1 MLRTLLKSKLHGVRI
16 TESELHYQGS
26 ITLDRDLMTA
36 AELLPYEKVQIL
48 NINNGARLETY
59 VIEGKP
65 GSGVVCLNGPA
76 ARCGAAGD
84 IIMVISYATLSE
96 SELEG
101 FEPITVFVDEDN
113 KVTDIKE
120 GIVSRS

>member
-48 NINNGARLETY
+48 NINNGSRLETY

-113 KVTDIKE
+113 KVKDIKE
-120 GIVSRS
+120 GIVSRL